1 MPHPSRAFAEWVGNL
16 QSPSRHIPANS
27 RRRKAALT
35 RPPKVV
41 CSRHLNWNLLNRRHV
56 CGASPGTE
64 IPLAETN
71 PNTIYDV
78 AILGGGPAGY
88 TAAIRGAEYG
98 LKVAL
103 IDASPKLGG
112 TCLHVGCI
120 PTKAMLFNAELWD
133 HLKHAAEYGIA
144 GIGTPTLDWSAVLK
158 RKNAIVTRHVKGLEF
173 LMKKHKIAVISG
185 YGRLT
190 GPARDG
196 VHIVDVTDDGATSQ
210 VQAKNIVLATGSQ
223 AKLLPGLQVD
233 DRILTNIE
241 ILDIPEPPKS
251 LAIIGAGAVGVEF
264 GSIFRSFGTE
274 VSILEFLP
282 RLVPVEDE
290 DISKELA
297 RVFRKRGIDTNTGA
311 KVEKVER
318 TESGIRISFTDSN
331 GNPQVKEADKVLVA
345 VGRAPQTADI
355 GADKTGIEIDR
366 GFVKVN
372 ETLETAESGIYA
384 VGDIVAGL
392 PQLAHSG
399 SMSGMIVMAKIA
411 GRPFRPIHRDRIP
424 GCTYT
429 EPQIGSVGLTEAQ
442 AKEKGYEVKVGKFP
456 FAGNSKAT
464 IVGSHD
470 GFVKIVSDAK
480 YGEIL
485 GVHIIGPQAT
495 EIIAEAVAV
504 MELEGT
510 VEDMMFTVHA
520 HPTLS
525 ESMLDAYGAVEGMA
539 INA

>member
-1 MPHPSRAFAEWVGNL
+1 MEM
-16 QSPSRHIPANS
+16 
-27 RRRKAALT
+27 AL
-35 RPPKVV
+35 
-41 CSRHLNWNLLNRRHV
+41 
-56 CGASPGTE
+56 AD
-64 IPLAETN
+64 
-71 PNTIYDV
+71 TIYDV

-120 PTKAMLFNAELWD
+120 PTKALLFNAEIWD
-133 HLKHAAEYGIA
+133 HLKDAAEYGIT
-144 GIGTPTLDWSAVLK
+144 GIGTPSLDWPAVLK
-158 RKNAIVTRHVKGLEF
+158 RKNAIITRHVKGLEF
-173 LMKKHKIAVISG
+173 LMKKHKIAVIVG
-185 YGRLT
+185 FGRLT

-196 VHIVDVTDDGATSQ
+196 VHTVDVDKNGEKSQ
-210 VQAKNIVLATGSQ
+210 VKAKNVILAMGSQ
-223 AKLLPGLQVD
+223 AKMLPGLKPD

-241 ILDIPEPPKS
+241 ILDLSEPPKS

-274 VSILEFLP
+274 VTILEFLP

-290 DISKELA
+290 EISKELA
-297 RVFRKRGIDTNTGA
+297 RLFRKRGIETNTGA
-311 KVEKVER
+311 RVEKVER
-318 TESGIRISFTDSN
+318 TETGVKVSFKDAN
-331 GNPQVKEADKVLVA
+331 GKLQTKEAEKVLVA
-345 VGRAPQTADI
+345 VGRAPQTAD
-355 GADKTGIEIDR
+355 TGIEKTRIEMD
-366 GFVKVN
+366 GACVKVN
-372 ETLETAESGIYA
+372 ETLETAEPGVYA
-384 VGDIVAGL
+384 IGDIVAGL

-399 SMSGMIVMAKIA
+399 SMSGMVAVAKIA
-411 GRPFRPIHRDRIP
+411 GRAFRPVRRSRIP

-429 EPQIGSVGLTEAQ
+429 EPQIGSVGVTEAQ
-442 AKEKGYEVKVGKFP
+442 AREQGHEVKVGKFP

-464 IVGSHD
+464 IVGGHD

-495 EIIAEAVAV
+495 ELIAEAVAV

-510 VEDMMFTVHA
+510 AEEMMFTVHA

-525 ESMLDAYGAVEGMA
+525 EAMLDAYGAVEGMA